1 MKKTALLFRLALI
14 GTVSLVLACGGSKYG
29 DAEKVLSEE
38 ITIMSTFAEQMEKAG
53 DADAVAAAINT
64 FTKKMEKL
72 VPRLKELTEKYPE
85 MKAGKDLPA
94 SLEKQM
100 AEAESMGR
108 KLQGAMMKTMQYMM
122 NAKVRKAWEE
132 YGRIMSAMGS

>member
-1 MKKTALLFRLALI
+1 MKNTGLLIRLALI
-14 GTVSLVLACGGSKYG
+14 GALSLVMACGGSKYG

-38 ITIMSTFAEQMEKAG
+38 ITSMSTFAEEMEKAG

-64 FTKKMEKL
+64 FTKGIEKL
-72 VPRLKELTEKYPE
+72 VPQLKELTEKYPE

-94 SLEKQM
+94 SLKKQM
-100 AEAESMGR
+100 AEAESLGQ
-108 KLQGAMMKTMQYMM
+108 KLQAGMMKTMQYMM
-122 NAKVRKAWEE
+122 NPKVRKAWEE